1 MTCELIE
8 KIKGSE
14 SKEVVMRH
22 TFAGNKR
29 PPTFSMYETTNQN
42 PIKQI
47 RGKEPSTQECGTAK
61 NNIESSEIENDNSD
75 KDGNYQPT
83 DNVTSDEKF
92 TDKSVIKNK
101 KKTKRKKQQQIDQSD
116 EATNKVYFLT
126 EKNYYYCRQC
136 C

>member
-14 SKEVVMRH
+14 SKEVVLRH
-22 TFAGNKR
+22 KSSENKR
-29 PPTFSMYETTNQN
+29 PPTLSMYETTSQN

-47 RGKEPSTQECGTAK
+47 RGTEPIECEL
-61 NNIESSEIENDNSD
+61 NIESSEIENDNSD
-75 KDGNYQPT
+75 KDGNYPPT
-83 DNVTSDEKF
+83 ENVTSDEKF

-101 KKTKRKKQQQIDQSD
+101 KKTKRKKQQQIDQAD

-126 EKNYYYCRQC
+126 EKNY
-136 C
+136 